1 MHLLQIVRTD
11 TIVRSSQQR
20 CSVRKGV
27 LRNFTKFT
35 GKHLC
40 QSFFFNKVAGA
51 TCNFI
56 KKETLPPVFS
66 CEYCEIPKNTF
77 FTEYLWVTASEL
89 LTMVSVF
96 TALVFLHLS
105 NIKAALQGCSY
116 EKVF

>member
-27 LRNFTKFT
+27 LRNFAKFT
-35 GKHLC
+35 GKHLGK
-40 QSFFFNKVAGA
+40 NK
-51 TCNFI
+51 I
-56 KKETLPPVFS
+56 L
-66 CEYCEIPKNTF
+66 PKNTF

-96 TALVFLHLS
+96 TALLFLHLS
-105 NIKAALQGCSY
+105 NIKAALQRCSY